1 MGERIYKKIGFF
13 ITCFLDI
20 IFPKASYCT
29 VCKRILIDNKNFIC
43 SGCLTQIRFANH
55 QCRRCGEI
63 IDSFPCKNCYS
74 FKGFYDEVYSVCL
87 YEGLARDMILRLK
100 YKDDRDISITMAYL
114 IYDILYKNN
123 VCYDFITYVPSSKV
137 RDRKRGYNHSKLI
150 AIEISNI
157 TGKPV
162 KDILIRI
169 KDTKPQVLFDG
180 DARWYNVKDVFKCE
194 EPVDNKVVLLVDDV
208 VTTGA
213 TVSYCAKSLKEKGA
227 KKVIVASFA
236 KSTLC

>member
-1 MGERIYKKIGFF
+1 MS
-13 ITCFLDI
+13 CFLDI

-29 VCKRILIDNKNFIC
+29 VCKRTLIDNQNFIC
-43 SGCLTQIRFANH
+43 SGCLTQIKFINH
-55 QCRRCGEI
+55 QCRICGQI

-74 FKGFYDEVYSVCL
+74 FKVFYDEMYSVCL

-100 YKDDRDISITMAYL
+100 YKDDRDISITMACL
-114 IYDILYKNN
+114 ICDILNKSN
-123 VCYDFITYVPSSKV
+123 VYYDFITYVPSSRV

-150 AIEISNI
+150 ATEVSNI

-162 KDILIRI
+162 KDILMRI

-180 DARWYNVKDVFKCE
+180 DARWYNVRDVFKCKE
-194 EPVDNKVVLLVDDV
+194 LVDNKVVLLVDDV

-213 TVSYCAKSLKEKGA
+213 TASYCAKALKEKGA
-227 KKVIVASFA
+227 EKVIIASFA
-236 KSTLC
+236 KSKLC